1 MITLDAGNVLLKPIQ
16 KKQLMSRL
24 KRSIRL
30 GDRLGNFVMN
40 LKLRRTGKHVEM
52 IARGKDRF
60 GEFGARA
67 RGSSWIDAM
76 HSIVREVLRELHNH
90 VIRRAALAAV

>member
-40 LKLRRTGKHVEM
+40 LKLRRSGKHVEM
-52 IARGKDRF
+52 TARGKDRF

-67 RGSSWIDAM
+67 RGSTWMDAI
-76 HSIVREVLRELHNH
+76 HAIVREIVRELHSH
-90 VIRRAALAAV
+90 AIRRAALATV